1 MTAMPKNRG
10 GMIVAVDPSKW
21 FSGVA
26 LFSQLVLRGV
36 LFPKWAGS
44 TSESQEA
51 NASVWI
57 AEQVKAVTG
66 GHVMA
71 AVVIENQTTR
81 QLKDQ
86 KGSQNDLIPLAY
98 TAGAIFAL
106 VPAQE
111 RIKVHQPTWGSSRG
125 KDAIKEHVMKRL
137 SPVERAILEASKLQ
151 NNEHVIDAVGIGLW
165 ATARM

>member
-1 MTAMPKNRG
+1 MTAMPKFRG
-10 GMIVAVDPSKW
+10 GMIIAVDPSKW

-26 LFSQLVLRGV
+26 LFNHLALCGV
-36 LFPKWAGS
+36 LFPKWSGS

-57 AEQVKAVTG
+57 AEQIKAVTG
-66 GHVMA
+66 GHVMS

-81 QLKDQ
+81 QMKNQ

-98 TAGAIFAL
+98 TGGAIFAL
-106 VPAQE
+106 IPTQE
-111 RIKVHQPTWGSSRG
+111 RIKVHQPTWGSSRD
-125 KDAIKEHVMKRL
+125 KDAMKIHVMSRL